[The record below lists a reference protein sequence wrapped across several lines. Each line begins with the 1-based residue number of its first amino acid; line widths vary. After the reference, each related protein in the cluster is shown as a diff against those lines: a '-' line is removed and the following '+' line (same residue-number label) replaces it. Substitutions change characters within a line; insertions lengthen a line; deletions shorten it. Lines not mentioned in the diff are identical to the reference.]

1 MDIKERFYANLNMI
15 REEAEQL
22 DEADKMKLP
31 KGYGKILPKKDA
43 KNRKVLKKSNM
54 DKRAAKA
61 GMNVPKGY
69 GDIVS
74 YDKK

>member
-1 MDIKERFYANLNMI
+1 MDIKEKFYANLNMI

-22 DEADKMKLP
+22 DETDKMKLP
-31 KGYGKILPKKDA
+31 KGYGKILPKDDV

-54 DKRAAKA
+54 DKRAAKV
-61 GMNVPKGY
+61 GMKLPKGY